1 MIRMKRIAVV
11 VGATIVASLGVALAE
26 EPAVPAT
33 PAARPWKD
41 SADFGLVLTT
51 GNSQNFN
58 VSLTN
63 KFVYT
68 WTNAEFTLDAAA
80 LRTENTTRT
89 LANDTAANTVVVT
102 ETDATTAEM
111 YAVGGKYTHKI
122 RENFF
127 WYVNAGW
134 VSNKPAGI
142 DNRYGAGGGLGYRF
156 FKTEVQTLA
165 LEFGVDYTSEQ
176 PISGDSNSFAGARVF
191 LGYLYNI
198 SKTSSFTEDLT
209 LLENLDDTD
218 DLRARS
224 VSALTAS
231 ITQKLALKV
240 SLTLLYDN
248 QPVVVDVP
256 PTDLATAPA
265 QFEFDKLDT
274 ILTAA
279 LVINF

>member
-11 VGATIVASLGVALAE
+11 VWATIVASLGVVIAE
-26 EPAVPAT
+26 EPAA

-51 GNSQNFN
+51 GNTENFN
-58 VSLTN
+58 VALTN

-68 WTNAEFTLDAAA
+68 WSNAEFTLDAAA

-102 ETDATTAEM
+102 ETDTTTAEM

-122 RENFF
+122 LENFF

-134 VSNKPAGI
+134 VSNKPSGI
-142 DNRYGAGGGLGYRF
+142 DNRYAAGGGLGYRF
-156 FKTEVQTLA
+156 FKTEVQTLSM
-165 LEFGVDYTSEQ
+165 EFGVDYTKEEQ
-176 PISGDSNSFAGARVF
+176 TTGFNDSFAGARLF

-218 DLRARS
+218 DFRGRS

-231 ITQKLALKV
+231 LSQKMALKV

-248 QPVVVDVP
+248 QPVVVDVQP
-256 PTDLATAPA
+256 VAPATAAA

-279 LVINF
+279 LVVNF

>member
-1 MIRMKRIAVV
+1 MIRSTRLALAVF
-11 VGATIVASLGVALAE
+11 ATIVASPGVALAE
-26 EPAVPAT
+26 EPP
-33 PAARPWKD
+33 PRPWKD

-51 GNSQNFN
+51 GNTENLN

-63 KFVYT
+63 KFIYT
-68 WTNAEFTLDAAA
+68 WSNAEFTLDAAA
-80 LRTENTTRT
+80 LRTENTTRE
-89 LANDTAANTVVVT
+89 LANDTAGNTVVVT
-102 ETDATTAEM
+102 ETDTTTAEM
-111 YAVGGKYTHKI
+111 YAVGGKYTRKI
-122 RENFF
+122 REAFF

-134 VSNKPAGI
+134 VSNKPTGI

-165 LEFGVDYTSEQ
+165 VEFGVDYTKEEQ
-176 PISGDSNSFAGARVF
+176 TTGFSDSFAGARVF

-209 LLENLDDTD
+209 VLENLSDTD

-231 ITQKLALKV
+231 LSQKLALKV
-240 SLTLLYDN
+240 SLTLMYDN
-248 QPVVVDVP
+248 QPVVVDVQP
-256 PTDLATAPA
+256 VAPATQVA
-265 QFEFDKLDT
+265 QFEFDRLDT

-279 LVINF
+279 LVVNF

>member
-11 VGATIVASLGVALAE
+11 VWATIIASLGVVLAE
-26 EPAVPAT
+26 EPAAPV
-33 PAARPWKD
+33 ARPWKD

-51 GNSQNFN
+51 GNTENFN

-68 WTNAEFTLDAAA
+68 WSNAEFTLDAAA
-80 LRTENTTRT
+80 LRTENTVRT

-102 ETDATTAEM
+102 ETDTTTAEM
-111 YAVGGKYTHKI
+111 YALGGKYTHKI
-122 RENFF
+122 LESFF

-134 VSNKPAGI
+134 VSNKPSGI
-142 DNRYGAGGGLGYRF
+142 DNRYGAGGGLGYHF
-156 FKTEVQTLA
+156 FKTEVQTLSM
-165 LEFGVDYTSEQ
+165 EFGVDYTKEEQ
-176 PISGDSNSFAGARVF
+176 TTGFSDSFAGARLF

-218 DLRARS
+218 DFRGRS

-231 ITQKLALKV
+231 LTQKLALKV
-240 SLTLLYDN
+240 SLTLLYDD

-256 PTDLATAPA
+256 PVAPATAPA

-279 LVINF
+279 LVVNF

>member
-1 MIRMKRIAVV
+1 MSRTKRIAVV
-11 VGATIVASLGVALAE
+11 VLATTVASLGAALAE
-26 EPAVPAT
+26 EPP
-33 PAARPWKD
+33 PRPWKD

-51 GNSQNFN
+51 GNTQNLNF
-58 VSLTN
+58 SLTN

-80 LRTENTTRT
+80 LRSENTTRT

-111 YAVGGKYTHKI
+111 YAVGGKYTHTI
-122 RENFF
+122 REAFF

-142 DNRYGAGGGLGYRF
+142 DNRYAGGGGLGYRF

-165 LEFGVDYTSEQ
+165 LEFGVDYTQETQ
-176 PISGDSNSFAGARVF
+176 ISGVSDSFAGARVF

-209 LLENLDDTD
+209 LLENLNDTD

-231 ITQKLALKV
+231 LSQKMALKV

-248 QPVVVDVP
+248 QPVVVDVQP
-256 PTDLATAPA
+256 VAPATAVA

>member
-1 MIRMKRIAVV
+1 
-11 VGATIVASLGVALAE
+11 
-26 EPAVPAT
+26 
-33 PAARPWKD
+33 
-41 SADFGLVLTT
+41 
-51 GNSQNFN
+51 
-58 VSLTN
+58 
-63 KFVYT
+63 
-68 WTNAEFTLDAAA
+68 
-80 LRTENTTRT
+80 
-89 LANDTAANTVVVT
+89 
-102 ETDATTAEM
+102 M

-122 RENFF
+122 REDFF
-127 WYVNAGW
+127 WYVNGGW
-134 VSNKPAGI
+134 VSNKPAGL

-176 PISGDSNSFAGARVF
+176 PISGDSSSFAGARLF

-218 DLRARS
+218 DFRGRS

-231 ITQKLALKV
+231 LTQKLALKV
-240 SLTLLYDN
+240 SLTALGTTN

-256 PTDLATAPA
+256 AHRRWPRRAA
-265 QFEFDKLDT
+265 QFEFEKLDT

-279 LVINF
+279 LVVNF